1 MAKYTPPPQI
11 QQPEPKPQVNPDRAM
26 TIEEREAAAREAKR
40 VAKLP
45 KD

>member
-11 QQPEPKPQVNPDRAM
+11 QQPEPKPQVHPDRVM
-26 TIEEREAAAREAKR
+26 TIEEREAAQREKKR
-40 VAKLP
+40 LAKLP